1 MTLLEIALVACPS
14 SSVGFVLGA
23 LWHARPSTDE
33 AYPLERRRPSMAA
46 VDGVAGGLGA
56 APHSRV
62 GVACAAWTVP
72 VGGGGACGGWSGRRS

>member
-33 AYPLERRRPSMAA
+33 AYPLERRRRPSMAWPA
-46 VDGVAGGLGA
+46 EAE
-56 APHSRV
+56 
-62 GVACAAWTVP
+62 
-72 VGGGGACGGWSGRRS
+72 RRRMAR

>member
-23 LWHARPSTDE
+23 VWPA
-33 AYPLERRRPSMAA
+33 
-46 VDGVAGGLGA
+46 
-56 APHSRV
+56 
-62 GVACAAWTVP
+62 AAWTVP